1 MTPERERLPDGTF
14 MHQLTPERSKRLV
27 AGCRGGLFDAQNA
40 LREGIDVTT
49 LKSWV
54 DRGLDE
60 NAEEPFLSFAEAYVK
75 ASIALEERVIAR
87 ILAAADDYEQALQ
100 SDEVTR
106 RLMENTF
113 GDVDSSDEEP
123 GEFLFKKRKTQTKNE
138 RGDWRAA
145 AWFAERRWPL
155 RWGMHRQPEGG
166 PKEAIKLPDA
176 PMNRAR
182 KVRQMVAAPPPEL
195 IKAFREA
202 GYQLVKVEP

>member
-1 MTPERERLPDGTF
+1 M
-14 MHQLTPERSKRLV
+14 
-27 AGCRGGLFDAQNA
+27 
-40 LREGIDVTT
+40 
-49 LKSWV
+49 

-75 ASIALEERVIAR
+75 ASIELEERVIAR
-87 ILAAADDYEQALQ
+87 ILAAADDYDQELQ

-123 GEFLFKKRKTQTKNE
+123 GAFLFKKQKTQKKNE

-202 GYQLVKVEP
+202 GYHLVKVEP